1 MYTTCACEKLRSK
14 KGEGEPGNK
23 REDFLFSLCPSL
35 PYPAVRRRRRHGYH
49 HRARYGLGGGG
60 VSSLHPRRGLVHFS
74 SVVELRAAA
83 TEMNDYR
90 MITTVSRTTGFG
102 QTQSIHYLKYA
113 LKPIITYVCTYC
125 STISYNCVF

>member
-1 MYTTCACEKLRSK
+1 M
-14 KGEGEPGNK
+14 
-23 REDFLFSLCPSL
+23 
-35 PYPAVRRRRRHGYH
+35 RRRRRHGYRH
-49 HRARYGLGGGG
+49 HHAGYGLGGGG

-113 LKPIITYVCTYC
+113 LKPTIITLYAYNIHVRIAVMSC
-125 STISYNCVF
+125 NCVFKTLTCVLQ